1 MICRKLKSKA
11 VTLGNK
17 LAPRIGDRRV
27 AFIRAWAIVKA
38 GGLEP
43 APVVDRQLSL
53 FPLMEGE
60 YSRGG
65 TLTLAV

>member
-1 MICRKLKSKA
+1 MTSRELKSKV

-17 LAPRIGDRRV
+17 AGPRIGDRRV

-43 APVVDRQLSL
+43 AR
-53 FPLMEGE
+53 
-60 YSRGG
+60 
-65 TLTLAV
+65 